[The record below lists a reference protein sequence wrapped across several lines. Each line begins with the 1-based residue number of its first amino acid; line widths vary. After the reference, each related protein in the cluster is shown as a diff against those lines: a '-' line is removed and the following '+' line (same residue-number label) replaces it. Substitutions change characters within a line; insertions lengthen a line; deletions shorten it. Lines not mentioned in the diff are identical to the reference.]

1 MNYWQN
7 KSALITGASAGLGR
21 ELAAALAT
29 RGARLTMVARD
40 LGRLEKTAD
49 ELGLPAER
57 RHLVAADVCL
67 AGTGEEVVRAAIG
80 HWGELDLVAHCAGKS
95 MRGLALDTSRAE
107 YEELLAVNFLAAVDL
122 ARASAA
128 ELAQR
133 RGHLVLIGS
142 LASKVAP
149 KFLGAYP
156 ASKFALAAFAQQMR
170 LEHGPQGL
178 HTLLVCPGPLARD
191 DAGERYNS
199 ADLPAAAQRPGG
211 GARTKLIDPKWLAE
225 EILRACESRRAELIV
240 PAKAKLLFTL
250 GAMSARWGDW
260 LLGKQTGG

>member
-1 MNYWQN
+1 M
-7 KSALITGASAGLGR
+7 AAV
-21 ELAAALAT
+21 LAAK
-29 RGARLTMVARD
+29 GARLTLVARD
-40 LGRLEKTAD
+40 IGRLEKTAE
-49 ELGLPAER
+49 ELKLPAER
-57 RHLVAADVCL
+57 RHLVAADVSV
-67 AGTGEEVVRAAIG
+67 AGAGEEVVQAAIG
-80 HWGELDLVAHCAGKS
+80 RWGELDAVAHCAGKS
-95 MRGLALDTSRAE
+95 MRGLALDTPRAE
-107 YEELLAVNFLAAVDL
+107 FEELLAVNFLAAVDL

-133 RGHLVLIGS
+133 HGHLVLIGS

-170 LEHGPQGL
+170 LEHGPSGL

-191 DAGERYNS
+191 DAGERY
-199 ADLPAAAQRPGG
+199 ADPNLPASAQRPGG

-225 EILRACESRRAELIV
+225 EILRACESHRAELIV

-250 GAMSARWGDW
+250 GAISARWGDW